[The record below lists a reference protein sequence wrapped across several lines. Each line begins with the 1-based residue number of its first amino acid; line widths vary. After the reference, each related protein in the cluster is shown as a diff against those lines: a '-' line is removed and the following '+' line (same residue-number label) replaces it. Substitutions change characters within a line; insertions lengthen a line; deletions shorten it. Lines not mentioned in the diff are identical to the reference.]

1 MLEHVVKAEIL
12 NLVLCGVDT
21 LVRELEGGFND
32 KGRGVAVAAG
42 RGMIRAGIATL
53 GQNIGDVAV
62 LSNC

>member
-1 MLEHVVKAEIL
+1 MVEAEIL

-53 GQNIGDVAV
+53 GQDIGDVTV